1 MYRPYVWIRAIRRGC
16 QPTHMKHM
24 AAGAG
29 LSAIKPV
36 LSPSPSNLADCI
48 AAV

>member
-1 MYRPYVWIRAIRRGC
+1 
-16 QPTHMKHM
+16 MKHM

-29 LSAIKPV
+29 LSAIKSE
-36 LSPSPSNLADCI
+36 LSLSPSNLADCI